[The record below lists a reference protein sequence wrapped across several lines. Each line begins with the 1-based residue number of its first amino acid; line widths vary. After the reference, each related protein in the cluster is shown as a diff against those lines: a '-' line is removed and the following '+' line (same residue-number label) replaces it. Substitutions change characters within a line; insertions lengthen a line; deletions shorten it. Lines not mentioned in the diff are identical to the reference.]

1 MAKKFF
7 YTGAAFALLAT
18 SFCATTVFAAAHSVA
33 LNKEI
38 ETLEPMKGIVFWP
51 DQAKSQKNLQS
62 AISLEF
68 SYCLPCAVV
77 TGKTGDKINY
87 DWSSFEKLLDDIK
100 SRGHQAIVRFRIEY
114 PSATIT
120 NAPNC
125 TEGVKG
131 ATAVPSYFLANSNY
145 QETFSENPGGDGPTF
160 YADWSSTALQSFYKQ
175 FYTDFAAKYDKDPR
189 IAFVQAG
196 FGHWAEYHIYG
207 TKLKLGTNFPS
218 KDYQSEFLMHLDT
231 LFIETPWSIS
241 IDAADN
247 SYSPIA
253 GNKSLLALKFGLF
266 DDSFMHKEHDI
277 SQGDGDN
284 EKNWQDIGKDRWKTS
299 PAGGEISY
307 YEDKDQKEFLN
318 PAGLYGVTWEKAA
331 EKYHM
336 TYIIGNDAPEGKFA
350 TKSRVYEASSYAG
363 YKFEVTGFAVN
374 KISAAVRVKNIGIAP
389 LYHNAYVT
397 VNGVRSDKSLKG
409 LLPSEEATFTVAGLK
424 IGDSETPKLT
434 ITGDK
439 LLKDAI
445 IPYKASLDGSAKV
458 IEGLVDENGTTSIAG
473 ARWNKDASR
482 KVHENRAKSPQI
494 VDLKGRTINNTDAQ
508 SSTGT
513 TRKAYYKVQGK

>member
-7 YTGAAFALLAT
+7 YTGAAFAFLAT
-18 SFCATTVFAAAHSVA
+18 SFCATTVFAAARSVA

-131 ATAVPSYFLANSNY
+131 ATAVPNYFMVSSDYL
-145 QETFSENPGGDGPTF
+145 ETFSENPGGDGPT
-160 YADWSSTALQSFYKQ
+160 YYGDWSSPTLQWFYKQ
-175 FYTDFAAKYDKDPR
+175 FYADFAAKYDNDPR

-284 EKNWQDIGKDRWKTS
+284 EKNWKAIGADRWQTS

-318 PAGLYGVTWEKAA
+318 PAGLYGVTWEDAA
-331 EKYHM
+331 AKYHM
-336 TYIIGNDAPEGKFA
+336 TYVIGNDAPEGKYA
-350 TKSRVYEASSYAG
+350 TKSRVFEASSYAG
-363 YKFEVTGFAVN
+363 YKFEITGFAVN

-458 IEGLVDENGTTSIAG
+458 IEGLVDENGTTAIAG
-473 ARWNKDASR
+473 NRVNFKHNTNSARIID
-482 KVHENRAKSPQI
+482 I
-494 VDLKGRTINNTDAQ
+494 KGRAQ
-508 SSTGT
+508 THSTKMPKKT
-513 TRKAYYKVQGK
+513 YYKFQTP